1 MGVFKGGKG
10 ANRKRQNKSG
20 FLSFLSFYLLLAIVL
35 TVGIAYVY
43 RTLRKHPSFSIDTLV
58 ISGASRKTETDLRT
72 TLDWVHGQNFFLLDL
87 ARVRTE
93 VEEHKWVDGVSVRA
107 MLPRSLRLLVNE
119 RSPAGLVRIR
129 DEVLI
134 VGADRETIA
143 SFDNYEGA
151 PDFPI
156 LIGLDNK
163 QNLKEAIGNGLQTL
177 KTIKETSL
185 LFWDHIETLDLSDED
200 NMIVHLRSVD
210 APIYLGREVIPT
222 NINNYLSFAH
232 RIERE
237 FPQLHY
243 IELGFPSQI
252 AILPKEVEE

>member
-1 MGVFKGGKG
+1 MSVWKRGRGQ
-10 ANRKRQNKSG
+10 RKRQKKSSL
-20 FLSFLSFYLLLAIVL
+20 LSFLSTYLFLAIVL
-35 TVGIAYVY
+35 TAGIAYVY
-43 RTLRKHPSFSIDTLV
+43 RTLRAHPSFAIDTLS
-58 ISGASRKTETDLRT
+58 ITGASRKTEADLRER
-72 TLDWVHGQNFFLLDL
+72 LDWIHGENFFLLDL
-87 ARVRTE
+87 ARVRTQ
-93 VEEHKWVDGVSVRA
+93 VEDHKWVDGVSVRA
-107 MLPRSLRLLVNE
+107 LLPRTLRLLVNE
-119 RSPAGLVRIR
+119 RAPAGLIRIR

-134 VGADRETIA
+134 VGENRETIA

-156 LIGLDNK
+156 LIGLDKK
-163 QNLKEAIGNGLQTL
+163 QDLKAAISRGLETL
-177 KTIKETSL
+177 KIIKETSL
-185 LFWDHIETLDLSDED
+185 LFWDHIETLDLSDEE
-200 NMIVHLRSVD
+200 NMIVHLRSVA

-237 FPQLHY
+237 YPQLYY